1 MKLTKY
7 KLGELIE
14 LCDERNSENKYTA
27 EDVRG
32 ISTEKIFIETKA
44 NLNEVSMTS
53 YKIVRN
59 NQFAYVAATFK
70 NGVAEKV
77 RTLLK

>member
-1 MKLTKY
+1 MALTKY

-27 EDVRG
+27 EEVRG

-44 NLNEVSMTS
+44 NLDGVSML
-53 YKIVRN
+53 Y
-59 NQFAYVAATFK
+59 
-70 NGVAEKV
+70 
-77 RTLLK
+77 